1 MQNIEKFMF
10 DTIFDELEPILPEVA
25 EEVQLTGSNDED
37 QHTTELEETLIKTYN
52 DNDLAVSR
60 QEGFDEGK
68 KQGISETLTGIEK
81 TSFDTLNAVLDELSI
96 IHAGQK
102 QANQEISNNATALAL
117 TIVRKIFPTLNDKTA
132 LDEVKSI
139 LLMVLGRLIDE
150 PKITIKV
157 NPSSSN
163 DLSAKLDLEYSSEN
177 SIVNFSIIA
186 DENVSQGN
194 CKIEWSN
201 GTAERNLDK
210 LKHEIDDIIAQNSTI
225 DVISLASTQEKDET
239 VLDSPKTT

>member
-52 DNDLAVSR
+52 DNDMAVSR

-102 QANQEISNNATALAL
+102 QANQEISNSATALAL
-117 TIVRKIFPTLNDKTA
+117 TIVRKIFPTLNEKTA

-150 PKITIKV
+150 PKIIIKV

-163 DLSAKLDLEYSSEN
+163 DLSAKLDQEYSSEN

-225 DVISLASTQEKDET
+225 DLISLASTQEKDET

>member
-52 DNDLAVSR
+52 DNDMAVSR

-81 TSFDTLNAVLDELSI
+81 ISFDTLNAVLDELSI

-102 QANQEISNNATALAL
+102 QANQEISNSATALAL
-117 TIVRKIFPTLNDKTA
+117 TIVRKIFPTLNEKTA

-150 PKITIKV
+150 PKIIIKV

-163 DLSAKLDLEYSSEN
+163 DLSAKLDQEYSSEN

-194 CKIEWSN
+194 CRIEWSN

>member
-102 QANQEISNNATALAL
+102 QANQEISNSATALAL
-117 TIVRKIFPTLNDKTA
+117 TIVRKIFPTLNEKTA

-150 PKITIKV
+150 PKIIIKV
-157 NPSSSN
+157 NYTLSYYLSS
-163 DLSAKLDLEYSSEN
+163 LSAPLLITS
-177 SIVNFSIIA
+177 FF
-186 DENVSQGN
+186 
-194 CKIEWSN
+194 
-201 GTAERNLDK
+201 
-210 LKHEIDDIIAQNSTI
+210 
-225 DVISLASTQEKDET
+225 
-239 VLDSPKTT
+239 